1 MKTHCKVSNS
11 NHAPKSFLNLGKGVF
26 WVFARGFSLAY
37 EGLMSIKVIKVCMND
52 VVLIDGSVVHSASE
66 PWRFEC
72 ECRHIANLP
81 DRVARKRF
89 LDELAKRR
97 GQQVADEVES
107 FVRTNFKI
115 LRG

>member
-1 MKTHCKVSNS
+1 
-11 NHAPKSFLNLGKGVF
+11 
-26 WVFARGFSLAY
+26 
-37 EGLMSIKVIKVCMND
+37 MND

-97 GQQVADEVES
+97 GQQVAGEIES
-107 FVRTNFKI
+107 FVLTNFKL

>member
-1 MKTHCKVSNS
+1 M
-11 NHAPKSFLNLGKGVF
+11 
-26 WVFARGFSLAY
+26 
-37 EGLMSIKVIKVCMND
+37 MCMND
-52 VVLIDGSVVHSASE
+52 VVLIDGSVVDSASE

-72 ECRHIANLP
+72 ECRHIAKLP
-81 DRVARKRF
+81 DRVHRKRF

>member
-1 MKTHCKVSNS
+1 M
-11 NHAPKSFLNLGKGVF
+11 F

-52 VVLIDGSVVHSASE
+52 VVLIDGSVVDSRSE

-72 ECRHIANLP
+72 ECRHIAQLP
-81 DRVARKRF
+81 DRVARKRCV
-89 LDELAKRR
+89 DAIAKVR
-97 GQQVADEVES
+97 GQSVADEVEG
-107 FVRTNFKI
+107 FVRANFKL

>member
-1 MKTHCKVSNS
+1 
-11 NHAPKSFLNLGKGVF
+11 
-26 WVFARGFSLAY
+26 
-37 EGLMSIKVIKVCMND
+37 MST
-52 VVLIDGSVVHSASE
+52 VVLMDGSLVDSASE

-89 LDELAKRR
+89 VDAVAKFR
-97 GQQVADEVES
+97 GQSAADEVES
-107 FVRTNFKI
+107 FVRANFKI

>member
-1 MKTHCKVSNS
+1 
-11 NHAPKSFLNLGKGVF
+11 
-26 WVFARGFSLAY
+26 
-37 EGLMSIKVIKVCMND
+37 MNI
-52 VVLIDGSVVHSASE
+52 VALIDGSLVDSRSE
-66 PWRFEC
+66 QWRFEC
-72 ECRHIANLP
+72 ECRHIAKLP

-97 GQQVADEVES
+97 GQQVADEVEG

>member
-1 MKTHCKVSNS
+1 
-11 NHAPKSFLNLGKGVF
+11 
-26 WVFARGFSLAY
+26 
-37 EGLMSIKVIKVCMND
+37 MND
-52 VVLIDGSVVHSASE
+52 VVLFDGSVVHSASE

>member
-1 MKTHCKVSNS
+1 
-11 NHAPKSFLNLGKGVF
+11 
-26 WVFARGFSLAY
+26 
-37 EGLMSIKVIKVCMND
+37 MND

>member
-1 MKTHCKVSNS
+1 MNIVS
-11 NHAPKSFLNLGKGVF
+11 
-26 WVFARGFSLAY
+26 
-37 EGLMSIKVIKVCMND
+37 
-52 VVLIDGSVVHSASE
+52 LIDGSLVDSRSE

>member
-1 MKTHCKVSNS
+1 
-11 NHAPKSFLNLGKGVF
+11 
-26 WVFARGFSLAY
+26 
-37 EGLMSIKVIKVCMND
+37 MND

-97 GQQVADEVES
+97 GQQVADEVED
-107 FVRTNFKI
+107 FVRANFKI